1 MTQTPPPERVLVV
14 EDQDDVRESLLLLF
28 SCRGYE
34 SRGAADGEEGLRLAL
49 AWRPEVVISD
59 IGLPALDGWRLAEQ
73 VRRHLGGAGLLI
85 ALTGYALESDRRRSL
100 QAGFDA
106 HLAKPADPQVLLG
119 LLARRAGERRGHPPQ
134 AGRQPLRVRV
144 PSTVGGAVAE
154 GRADCNGRV
163 PGSR

>member
-49 AWRPEVVISD
+49 AWRPEVVVSD

-73 VRRHLGGAGLLI
+73 VRRQLGGAVLLI
-85 ALTGYALESDRRRSL
+85 ALTGYARESDRRRSL
-100 QAGFDA
+100 QAGFD
-106 HLAKPADPQVLLG
+106 
-119 LLARRAGERRGHPPQ
+119 
-134 AGRQPLRVRV
+134 
-144 PSTVGGAVAE
+144 
-154 GRADCNGRV
+154 
-163 PGSR
+163 